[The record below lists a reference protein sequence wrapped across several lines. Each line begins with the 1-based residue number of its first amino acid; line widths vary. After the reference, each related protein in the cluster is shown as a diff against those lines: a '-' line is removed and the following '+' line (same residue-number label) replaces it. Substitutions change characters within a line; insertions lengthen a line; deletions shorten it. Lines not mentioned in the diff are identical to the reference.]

1 MLSNECMHEFPHH
14 TCSASIC
21 GSWFAEIEKEG
32 GRNVVSFQKIHEV
45 KQEKKRERI
54 SSPQRAFFLLAT
66 TIAVIEMPA
75 NAIPKLALLV
85 HLHPL
90 PFSVR

>member
-1 MLSNECMHEFPHH
+1 MHARVSSPHLFSKH
-14 TCSASIC
+14 LRIVVCR
-21 GSWFAEIEKEG
+21 EREREKEG
-32 GRNVVSFQKIHEV
+32 ERNVVSFQKIHEV

-66 TIAVIEMPA
+66 TIAEMPG
-75 NAIPKLALLV
+75 NVIPKFALLI
-85 HLHPL
+85 HLHFL